1 MIITNAENT
10 FEDIFDMGGD
20 EFSEA
25 IIEEDIENFLD
36 SRLDAD
42 SVLIDDI
49 KLETENGGGDFTIND
64 QKSHN
69 IKGFINGCEQKK
81 ILNDFSVE
89 SDEEGSSSSLSPLQ
103 RDRCNTWPR
112 ILLERYNPRI
122 FCLIFKESLYAVI

>member
-69 IKGFINGCEQKK
+69 IKGFIYGCEKK
-81 ILNDFSVE
+81 I
-89 SDEEGSSSSLSPLQ
+89 
-103 RDRCNTWPR
+103 
-112 ILLERYNPRI
+112 
-122 FCLIFKESLYAVI
+122 

>member
-10 FEDIFDMGGD
+10 FGDIFDMGGD

-69 IKGFINGCEQKK
+69 FKGSINGCEQK
-81 ILNDFSVE
+81 N
-89 SDEEGSSSSLSPLQ
+89 
-103 RDRCNTWPR
+103 
-112 ILLERYNPRI
+112 
-122 FCLIFKESLYAVI
+122 

>member
-49 KLETENGGGDFTIND
+49 KLETENGVGDFTIND
-64 QKSHN
+64 KKSHN
-69 IKGFINGCEQKK
+69 IKGFIKMDVNKK
-81 ILNDFSVE
+81 N
-89 SDEEGSSSSLSPLQ
+89 
-103 RDRCNTWPR
+103 
-112 ILLERYNPRI
+112 
-122 FCLIFKESLYAVI
+122 